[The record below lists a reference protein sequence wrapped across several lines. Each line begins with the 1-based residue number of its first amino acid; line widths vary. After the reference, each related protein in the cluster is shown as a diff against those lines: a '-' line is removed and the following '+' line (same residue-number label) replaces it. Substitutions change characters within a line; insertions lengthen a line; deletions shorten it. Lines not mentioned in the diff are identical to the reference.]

1 MQIRQGII
9 FIPPFAT
16 LIFAPRHFE
25 LSRRNTRFDAKSP
38 LHEAPMTKSEQRLAA
53 QRSGYRKLLAQAL
66 LMSLIQ
72 AACSQASNDSSRS
85 GNASAVKSAQD
96 DRASES
102 CDERDEC
109 SDDATKKERKPKSSS
124 DDRNGG
130 EGTAAG
136 RDDGGDDSAPV
147 AAPGHGQIPPD
158 VQASPA
164 PGPVGP
170 TEPDPTDS
178 TEPAPT
184 ASTDEPTPTPA
195 PAPAPLPA
203 EPSPAQIQSG
213 ERIYLANCGV
223 GGICHTAAKNGPGNI
238 IDNRSDQALTIAIR
252 TVSGRPGVDIDLTDE
267 QIKDLGAYLR
277 AP

>member
-1 MQIRQGII
+1 
-9 FIPPFAT
+9 
-16 LIFAPRHFE
+16 
-25 LSRRNTRFDAKSP
+25 
-38 LHEAPMTKSEQRLAA
+38 MTKSEQRLAA

-170 TEPDPTDS
+170 TEPDP
-178 TEPAPT
+178 
-184 ASTDEPTPTPA
+184 
-195 PAPAPLPA
+195 APAPLPA